1 MPDDA
6 RYEMAL
12 AVAIRLLHALDARPL
27 MLRHERLAT
36 AVYSVLDTLGGLEI
50 GGSSDSCRCPRCRC
64 QFSPRARRT
73 RLRNPGEE
81 LKDVSKPSADG
92 CPNA

>member
-50 GGSSDSCRCPRCRC
+50 GGSGDSCHCPRCRC
-64 QFSPRARRT
+64 EFSPDLPGRAGQHHAALGSETLAR
-73 RLRNPGEE
+73 
-81 LKDVSKPSADG
+81 S
-92 CPNA
+92 